1 MCPEQRV
8 CEADRDY
15 LFQYFMNRRGVQ
27 KWEHLNR
34 RDPQNDD
41 QMNPWGPE
49 SEALI
54 TRGIEFTP

>member
-8 CEADRDY
+8 CEAEH
-15 LFQYFMNRRGVQ
+15 FMNRRGVQ
-27 KWEHLNR
+27 KWEPLNR
-34 RDPQNDD
+34 RGPQNDD